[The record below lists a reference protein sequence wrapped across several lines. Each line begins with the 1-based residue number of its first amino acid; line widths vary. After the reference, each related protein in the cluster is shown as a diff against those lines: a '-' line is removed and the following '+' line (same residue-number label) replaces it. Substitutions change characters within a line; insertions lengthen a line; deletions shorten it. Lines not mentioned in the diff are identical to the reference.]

1 MYRKRASKSA
11 LQGVLSG
18 PYAGGARTIDAA
30 RMPRNVRQRL
40 ADVLAYRA
48 EPTPLLHE
56 RPHLASRFHPTW
68 LLAASLVVIAMLT
81 AFRFGDPR
89 SDLAVMPPSLLLAY
103 VLPSLGL
110 TLSLLALV
118 RWRARVGGDSL
129 SAGRWLLPLDV
140 VEVSAPDAEGRQSIV
155 VTPLGD
161 ARDAEVRI
169 DGRRRELVLS
179 FDARE
184 PVTFSLRADADGEV
198 TLRRLEHAQ
207 HLLEDLTYGRNL
219 EKALAQDPFFDVRV
233 DDSWAELAE
242 PQALPPRERMLHGR
256 VATIAAAVLA
266 AGIAVFGWAGRNR
279 LSDRAL
285 FLRAARGHTVA
296 AYDEYLRRGRA
307 YRELATAL
315 RDEVAREDAARE
327 KERKDAEA
335 ASAFDERSPFER
347 CVEGLRA
354 SAAKAHPEITDAMIA
369 MVARSER
376 GGTSHVPVHFTREVD
391 ALADDATDAL
401 ALDARET
408 DTLSVL
414 ERMFSL
420 TCPAMVLSFGRGADL
435 EEGGVEVRY
444 RVTKSGP
451 PWLLAPNPAAYAC
464 GPSATGPTPCPPH
477 GKLAVQPVELVFDV
491 SVRGV
496 TGQVVSTFHLTM
508 PRPAEAQMS
517 VRLRSLFILD
527 GAPAPP
533 GSFDT
538 RVYGSMSARAFD
550 RLYDE
555 LHGLFFEG
563 DPVVPLR
570 AVDVVP

>member
-118 RWRARVGGDSL
+118 RRRARVGGDSL
-129 SAGRWLLPLDV
+129 SAGRWLLPLDG

-184 PVTFSLRADADGEV
+184 PGTFSLRADADGEV

-296 AYDEYLRRGRA
+296 AYDE
-307 YRELATAL
+307 
-315 RDEVAREDAARE
+315 
-327 KERKDAEA
+327 DAEA

-533 GSFDT
+533 GTFDT